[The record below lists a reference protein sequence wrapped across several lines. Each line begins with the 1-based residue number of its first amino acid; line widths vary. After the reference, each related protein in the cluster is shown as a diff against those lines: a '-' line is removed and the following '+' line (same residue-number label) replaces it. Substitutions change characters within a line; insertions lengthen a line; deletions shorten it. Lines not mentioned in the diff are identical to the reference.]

1 MAVDLMWKA
10 VEDDDGEVTLNVGL
24 DVDPVVVLVEGPLA
38 ATLSEVNGIIEDFK
52 DFLTKE
58 RAKDPTRLFKETDAT
73 YHAVRY
79 SVENG
84 YTLCKTAEKGAIRPK
99 QNDCLILMKEFIN
112 RLALNKSGDDS
123 FDNRAFITDCID
135 WMSATHFC
143 LLEQVKRSDRRVVKR
158 AFKANRPIP
167 FIESSVEA

>member
-1 MAVDLMWKA
+1 M
-10 VEDDDGEVTLNVGL
+10 
-24 DVDPVVVLVEGPLA
+24 
-38 ATLSEVNGIIEDFK
+38 
-52 DFLTKE
+52 
-58 RAKDPTRLFKETDAT
+58 
-73 YHAVRY
+73 
-79 SVENG
+79 ENG

-112 RLALNKSGDDS
+112 RLAQNKSGDDC